1 MTTKVQA
8 ALGAVLLV
16 VLPALL
22 LAHDSPALAGLAV
35 VATVVV
41 ALLADTP
48 LRGVVLVGAPPARP
62 DGDDAT
68 WSRRDRVTAPVT
80 HPRRPRAPEA
90 A

>member
-1 MTTKVQA
+1 MTARLQA

-22 LAHDSPALAGLAV
+22 LTNDSPALAGLAV
-35 VATVVV
+35 VASVLV
-41 ALLADTP
+41 AVLTDAP
-48 LRGVVLVGAPPARP
+48 LRGVVLVGPRLVRP
-62 DGDDAT
+62 DRGEAV
-68 WSRRDRVTAPVT
+68 WSSRDRVTDPVS